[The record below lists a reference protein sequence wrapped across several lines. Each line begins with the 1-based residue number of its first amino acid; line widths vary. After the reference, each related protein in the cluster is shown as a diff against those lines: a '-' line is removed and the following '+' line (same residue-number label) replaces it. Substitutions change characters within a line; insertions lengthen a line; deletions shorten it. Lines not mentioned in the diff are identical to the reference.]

1 MDSMRL
7 SLVLLREA
15 ASNFANSTF
24 RVRGLL
30 AISVIHQV
38 GILPV
43 QRQARSMV
51 DLSLSSVEYNL
62 IFDHSHLKSSLS
74 VSTVSTP

>member
-1 MDSMRL
+1 MDSLRL

-38 GILPV
+38 GILPA
-43 QRQARSMV
+43 QRQARLKVKPFTFFFSP
-51 DLSLSSVEYNL
+51 VEYNL
-62 IFDHSHLKSSLS
+62 IFDQSS
-74 VSTVSTP
+74 

>member
-1 MDSMRL
+1 MGSLRL

-24 RVRGLL
+24 RVRGLP

-38 GILPV
+38 GILHA
-43 QRQARSMV
+43 QQARRV
-51 DLSLSSVEYNL
+51 
-62 IFDHSHLKSSLS
+62 KSFG
-74 VSTVSTP
+74 VVTTFHVTTPNHTLTKF